1 MLYLCIDLA
10 ELLNVARFFHLID
23 LYVKHLKG
31 RKEKEKKYSLQFPN
45 SVSLADC
52 QTFLD
57 TIIQNY
63 FTRKNSF
70 AKATF
75 SSACFSN
82 FYTHRLFL
90 C

>member
-10 ELLNVARFFHLID
+10 ELLNVARYFHLID
-23 LYVKHLKG
+23 LDVKHLKG

-63 FTRKNSF
+63 FTRKKQFCQSYF
-70 AKATF
+70 QF
-75 SSACFSN
+75 CM
-82 FYTHRLFL
+82 LQ
-90 C
+90 